1 MVCLGAGLGEFEEVV
16 NWISEKEVVVLCYIF
31 LQLMSLGR
39 IPLDQVKRMENGKPS
54 TGTELM
60 VLPTSKLSQ
69 QLQERPEGAS
79 KSAEARSPPQSLGD
93 LNLVLGNESSS
104 SDDSDSEDETFS
116 PPEPVALDATRNQPE
131 KRRRSQ
137 PVKFEPSPIG
147 RKKLHLTRHT
157 PKSVPNKNYSAGKL
171 RGTRC
176 GRCEGCKRDDCAK
189 CVFCKDKPKFG
200 GPGKKKQRCK
210 MRICT
215 NFQHRTGG
223 GKVCLG

>member
-1 MVCLGAGLGEFEEVV
+1 ME
-16 NWISEKEVVVLCYIF
+16 
-31 LQLMSLGR
+31 LGR
-39 IPLDQVKRMENGKPS
+39 IPLEKVKGMENLHTIVTADQRS
-54 TGTELM
+54 II
-60 VLPTSKLSQ
+60 VLPTSQPSQ
-69 QLQERPEGAS
+69 QLQEK
-79 KSAEARSPPQSLGD
+79 KSESAPKPAETRSPPQSLGD

-104 SDDSDSEDETFS
+104 SEDSDSDDEDVTFT
-116 PPEPVALDATRNQPE
+116 PAEPVAVDATRSQPV

-147 RKKLHLTRHT
+147 PKKPHLTRKT

-176 GRCEGCKRDDCAK
+176 GRCDGCKRVDCGK

-210 MRICT
+210 LRICN
-215 NFQHRTGG
+215 NFQHRTGD
-223 GKVCLG
+223 KVWMDGDLGVL